1 MKFIS
6 FYYALFYYVSQFYLI
21 VPNIVDQ
28 DHEVLALLHIGGL
41 VVSDSD
47 DRRIVLM
54 DDSRLVQPDTNQIT
68 EGNNEQEILD

>member
-68 EGNNEQEILD
+68 EGNNEQ

>member
-1 MKFIS
+1 MG
-6 FYYALFYYVSQFYLI
+6 FYLI

-68 EGNNEQEILD
+68 EGNNEQ